1 MQSDVSAS
9 RGFLQPLPPAVELET
24 VAATIANQDIPILYL
39 SRHINQHKAEY
50 YRLLQSVREDGD
62 CAPISRGFTPRIC

>member
-9 RGFLQPLPPAVELET
+9 RGFLQPLPPALELET
-24 VAATIANQDIPILYL
+24 VAATIANQGNPIVYL

-62 CAPISRGFTPRIC
+62 CAPIS